1 MRIDGGTSVDERQSI
16 VDNFNTRNVGQV
28 FLLSTRAGGAGLNL
42 IGANHLVS
50 SSGQQLHIA
59 RATCMTIA
67 SLACTC
73 LQRQRTEQRNLP
85 LVLQV
90 LFDPDWNPAADLQ
103 AMSRIWRDGQAKPCF
118 VTRLVTAGTI
128 EEKVRRLTVS
138 GQAVDMHRGGDMY
151 PL

>member
-50 SSGQQLHIA
+50 QLLHIA
-59 RATCMTIA
+59 RSTSMP

-73 LQRQRTEQRNLP
+73 LQ
-85 LVLQV
+85 
-90 LFDPDWNPAADLQ
+90 PAAH
-103 AMSRIWRDGQAKPCF
+103 
-118 VTRLVTAGTI
+118 TA
-128 EEKVRRLTVS
+128 
-138 GQAVDMHRGGDMY
+138 A
-151 PL
+151 